1 MNERVDASNEPAAAL
16 PRPLPGPYRG
26 EPPELTAYRE
36 HPGDDKAF
44 IRLRRSFRDTENWR
58 ALATLLVLHAAH
70 TERARQTP
78 GKAAELC
85 MQAYE
90 LWMER
95 VKDRTAAAHALARA
109 VVLKPDHSRAVAR
122 LRKLYESMSARKE
135 LAALLRFQLRSITEP
150 VRAAE
155 LHVELATLL
164 RDYFVAVGEAVQ
176 HYEQARA
183 LSPGHAE
190 ATTTLIELYLGA
202 GAFSQAAAVIEA
214 ELARTTDPP
223 SPSRAAQLRRRLARI
238 ESEARGNI
246 PAAARHLQEALA
258 LVPDDIDAL
267 RAFGVL
273 YLHSGKG
280 SSKAAEGVRK
290 AADIFYKA
298 AEAARRKQRHDEA
311 IKLLRRG
318 LSLAPD
324 HQESAA
330 ALESTLVDAQDW
342 LALDDLYREWLL
354 YDQGAEAVPLMLRR
368 ADLLETRLHRR
379 EEARQLFEEASRH
392 EPPDGESWRRLEQ
405 IYADTGDVHALTS
418 LLEARAERMP
428 DEVPTPVLLRTANL
442 FRDDLGN
449 DERAAVFYFKVL
461 EREPFNATAFEG
473 YKEHWRRKHKWTHLR
488 DLILYQIEQASA
500 FEADKSPLRD
510 PAFAEEFVEL
520 ADICERRLGDID
532 GALGAWQRMT
542 GLYPRDARPA
552 KAIAR
557 IEKRARMWDNM
568 VRVQEAELARTV
580 DPRKRL
586 DILKR
591 LTQVYR
597 DRQVNPT
604 RAIEL
609 YREILELSPGD
620 VQATRALTALY
631 ERAGDFHQVSDLL
644 REQYERS
651 RSPTEQST
659 LLRRLA
665 ELWHH
670 ELEAPNEAVWACET
684 ILERSP
690 ADREALVRLQQILEE
705 QGRFP
710 ELLGALQ
717 RELEQ
722 AGNKESKIKIL
733 RRMARVAEQKIG
745 DEDQAA
751 SIWTE
756 LLELLPGNLEV
767 TDKVISLY
775 ESSGRYEELGTLLHK
790 AAGSPQTPEIR
801 RVDYLLRL
809 AQLAE
814 SSLDDPEL
822 ARSCFEKVLQSRPDH
837 RGALEALVRLYRVEQ
852 AWRPLVEV
860 LGRLQGLAETEDDA
874 FRIAWE
880 RSEILSEQLEDPEG
894 AIEVLEALSQT
905 EAAQGNLDVS
915 RTLLELYERAVRH
928 RDVIRQAERVLLATE
943 DPAARRRLYDT
954 IANTWLHPLDD
965 KSATLATYARFIEEF
980 PEDTEV
986 LQIMADLQVEDGD
999 PVGALASL
1007 QRRLDLLA
1015 QPLEKTATLVQMSEI
1030 AETTIGD
1037 GARALDLLR
1046 RALAVDHY
1054 AEEVLVEARRVAQQH
1069 QLWRELLGLFDE
1081 RFVHMSSAADVEA
1094 QIDVCFEASEVAES
1108 RYGDA
1113 EKAFDWARRGF
1124 FVAVENDRSANQSE
1138 ARLRELAAA
1147 HRLWNPLLGVIEE
1160 ELVVQQ
1166 RRGAI
1171 ERGTFDLSSR
1181 LQQLADLALEQLD
1194 DPGRAVAYL
1203 QRAYRHQPDDEALSE
1218 RLLQTARA
1226 HQLWSAVIELHGSR
1240 LERAATDLG
1249 RFEAC
1254 TATAEIYEQQL
1265 DDPEKA
1271 FEWLR
1276 QGWVELRDREAPLAQ
1291 QAIDQLLALSERHS
1305 LWPQLANHHLA
1316 RASETLRAVTPGAS
1330 ASAGT
1335 STNAGASR
1343 GLAELREAAQVFDQR
1358 LEDPLGALRV
1368 LASGLPHDPRGEVL
1382 LPEIRTL
1389 GQRVDERRAGDV
1401 PAVGAL
1407 MHLAV
1412 LQRLIARGEPDRV
1425 LPLLEERAEIRESR
1439 LDDPRGA
1446 MAEWLRVLQL
1456 RPDDDQALV
1465 EMERLAE
1472 EGDAW
1477 DAFLLLPA
1485 WRLDRA
1491 TGDPPAE
1498 ASLLRRLAQLY
1509 EGPLERPEYALRA
1522 RLEAWRREPAL
1533 PPQDEELDDTHAALW
1548 RLAEQTGTY
1557 HTPPVPKD
1565 PLLRPAIELPEL
1577 VDLRVWTRTGL
1588 DPEALL
1594 DQAPSPFAAKLDVS
1608 SPEAILRTVTE
1619 EVSLSVGLGERPTVA
1634 VPTPGP
1640 DDPAAPEPVLR
1651 GHTAPSTVTPNPIA
1665 SPNAPTA
1672 APQDVPPDA
1681 PTVQRAPPAPV
1692 APPGPPAPPPAVRRP
1707 LPPRAPRPTSA
1718 PRPRWRSRR
1727 SRRSTTS
1734 SWSPSTRTPRP
1745 PSPWPPVRSR
1755 CTRLAAAA

>member
-36 HPGDDKAF
+36 HPGDEKAF

-70 TERARQTP
+70 TEHARQTP

-122 LRKLYESMSARKE
+122 LHKLYASMSARKE
-135 LAALLRFQLRSITEP
+135 QAALLRFQLRTTTEP

-164 RDYFVAVGEAVQ
+164 REHFVAVGEAVQ

-183 LSPGHAE
+183 LAPGHVE

-202 GAFSQAAAVIEA
+202 GAFTQAAAVIEA

-223 SPSRAAQLRRRLARI
+223 PPSRAAQLRRRLARI
-238 ESEARGNI
+238 ESETRGNI
-246 PAAARHLQEALA
+246 PAAARHLQEALSLA
-258 LVPDDIDAL
+258 PDDIDAL

-273 YLHSGKG
+273 YLHSGK
-280 SSKAAEGVRK
+280 SSAKASEGVRK

-324 HQESAA
+324 HPESAA
-330 ALESTLVDAQDW
+330 SLESTLIDAQDW

-354 YDQGAEAVPLMLRR
+354 YDQGAESVPLMLRR

-379 EEARQLFEEASRH
+379 QEARQLFEDASRH

-428 DEVPTPVLLRTANL
+428 DQIPTPVLLRTANL

-500 FEADKSPLRD
+500 FEDQSSPLRD

-542 GLYPRDARPA
+542 GLYPQDARPA

-670 ELEAPNEAVWACET
+670 ELGAPNEAVWACET

-705 QGRFP
+705 QGRYP

-733 RRMARVAEQKIG
+733 RRMARVAEQKVG

-756 LLELLPGNLEV
+756 LLELLPANLEV
-767 TDKVISLY
+767 TDKVISLF

-790 AAGSPQTPEIR
+790 TAGSAQTPELR

-814 SSLDDPEL
+814 SSLDDAEL

-894 AIEVLEALSQT
+894 AIEVLEALRQT
-905 EAAQGNLDVS
+905 EAAQGNQDVS

-928 RDVIRQAERVLLATE
+928 RDVIRQAELVLLATE
-943 DPAARRRLYDT
+943 DPPARRRLYDT

-965 KSATLATYARFIEEF
+965 KSATLATYARLIEEF

-1015 QPLEKTATLVQMSEI
+1015 QPLEKTATLVTMSEI
-1030 AETTIGD
+1030 AETKIGD

-1054 AEEVLVEARRVAQQH
+1054 AEEVLVEARRVAQDH

-1094 QIDVCFEASEVAES
+1094 QIEVCFEASEVAES

-1113 EKAFDWARRGF
+1113 EKSFDWARRGF
-1124 FVAVENDRSANQSE
+1124 FVAVENDRDASQNE
-1138 ARLRELAAA
+1138 ARLRELAAS

-1171 ERGTFDLSSR
+1171 ERGSFDLSGR

-1194 DPGRAVAYL
+1194 DPARAVAYL
-1203 QRAYRHQPDDEALSE
+1203 QRAYRHRPDDEALSE

-1254 TATAEIYEQQL
+1254 TAIAEIYEQQL

-1291 QAIDQLLALSERHS
+1291 QAIDQLLTLCDRHS

-1316 RASETLRAVTPGAS
+1316 RASETLGAATPGA
-1330 ASAGT
+1330 
-1335 STNAGASR
+1335 GASPNTSL

-1412 LQRLIARGEPDRV
+1412 LQRLIARGEPGQV
-1425 LPLLEERAEIRESR
+1425 PALLEERAEIRESR

-1446 MAEWLRVLQL
+1446 MAEWLRMLQL

-1533 PPQDEELDDTHAALW
+1533 PPPDEDLDDTHAALW

-1565 PLLRPAIELPEL
+1565 PLLRPTIELPEL

-1634 VPTPGP
+1634 VTAPGP
-1640 DDPAAPEPVLR
+1640 EDPAAPTAVPR
-1651 GHTAPSTVTPNPIA
+1651 GHTAPSTVTPNPIH
-1665 SPNAPTA
+1665 S
-1672 APQDVPPDA
+1672 DA
-1681 PTVQRAPPAPV
+1681 PTVHRGAPRPAGAPAPS
-1692 APPGPPAPPPAVRRP
+1692 APPPAPPSTA
-1707 LPPRAPRPTSA
+1707 PPPPPGAPTHV
-1718 PRPRWRSRR
+1718 
-1727 SRRSTTS
+1727 
-1734 SWSPSTRTPRP
+1734 SPSGTMEIEEI
-1745 PSPWPPVRSR
+1745 
-1755 CTRLAAAA
+1755 